1 MTATEQQITDLK
13 NRHAQWL
20 LSRKGVSGVGMEQD
34 EAGGYVL
41 VVHLDDTQVPIPDQ
55 IEGLPSKRVVV
66 GAFRKFN

>member
-1 MTATEQQITDLK
+1 MCNLWIDSFSW
-13 NRHAQWL
+13 RF
-20 LSRKGVSGVGMEQD
+20 GVLVSWRFSILRSF
-34 EAGGYVL
+34 GGYVL